1 MHQTQGLRCLDST
14 REDLIASIEQFT
26 VSALNILWI
35 FGYPRSG
42 KSTLT
47 MHVANLFCI
56 QHCLSVI
63 VEFNCNTGVNAVDLW
78 KVFAYILAYE
88 YPECRKA
95 IVSKLK
101 SGTLNLANATSRQIF
116 NQLIIEPLQQLMAP
130 GSNIPHGRLPVIII
144 DTLDECGGLEG

>member
-1 MHQTQGLRCLDST
+1 MHQTWGLCCLDGT
-14 REDLIASIEQFT
+14 QEDLIASVEQFT

-35 FGYPRSG
+35 FGYPGSG

-47 MHVANLFCI
+47 MHVANLFHI

-78 KVFAYILAYE
+78 KVFAYILTYE

-101 SGTLNLANATSRQIF
+101 RHSTW
-116 NQLIIEPLQQLMAP
+116 LMR
-130 GSNIPHGRLPVIII
+130 H
-144 DTLDECGGLEG
+144 LDKSSTNSS